1 MEPNLF
7 SEERLH
13 ELTAARDELM
23 SELIYIDYLMRSI
36 GFTDGLATVKH
47 TAQQMCRKESP
58 LDNSQDPLLHN
69 EDEM

>member
-1 MEPNLF
+1 MEQHIF

-13 ELTAARDELM
+13 ALTATRDELM

-47 TAQQMCRKESP
+47 TAQQMCKKDFERNP
-58 LDNSQDPLLHN
+58 LYHD
-69 EDEM
+69 EDEV

>member
-7 SEERLH
+7 SEERLY
-13 ELTAARDELM
+13 ELTATRDELM

-58 LDNSQDPLLHN
+58 INSQDPLLHN
-69 EDEM
+69 EDEI